1 MGQSALE
8 VVVGRQNTAR
18 RRAGR
23 VCQILAP
30 PQGVGAVAVVWIC
43 GAIYLIAIRA

>member
-1 MGQSALE
+1 
-8 VVVGRQNTAR
+8 
-18 RRAGR
+18 

-43 GAIYLIAIRA
+43 GAIYLIAIRAWLSSACACFYADHGAGGPALL